1 MYSVYNTV
9 MIEATAP
16 GTDDVLDSIL
26 EDERAAVIARLD
38 ASDDA
43 DDDAS

>member
-16 GTDDVLDSIL
+16 GTDDVLDDIL
-26 EDERAAVIARLD
+26 EDERAALIALLQTSTGD
-38 ASDDA
+38 VAT
-43 DDDAS
+43 